1 MPLFSINMGRE
12 EIGKGKSQGTLRRM
26 SATRHRGQCQACGNI
41 KCKAQKST
49 FRSKAQRSTF
59 RCKAQQSTYQG
70 QGAARRTSG
79 ARCISGARR
88 SKVHLRGKAQQ
99 GASQGQ
105 GATRSISG
113 ARHSKAHV
121 RGKVQQGTCQGK
133 VQQGTC
139 QGKVQQGTCQ
149 GKTQQGACQGKTQQ
163 GTCQGK
169 TQGTCHGQDA
179 MRHMSQARCREVH
192 ERHLTLVQVKGAFF
206 QLKAH
211 ALDLVQHVPK
221 THLSVILFLG
231 QDPARRMS
239 GQDTTRHMSG
249 HMSGQDTRHMS
260 WARRNEAHVMGKTQ

>member
-139 QGKVQQGTCQ
+139 QGK
-149 GKTQQGACQGKTQQ
+149 TQQGACQGKTQQ
-163 GTCQGK
+163 STCQGK

-206 QLKAH
+206 SAQGARIGPGSTCTKDSSFSYIVFSFKSYQEMGHFLP
-211 ALDLVQHVPK
+211 LDGPLQWSCFSAKHQNIFNIK
-221 THLSVILFLG
+221 K
-231 QDPARRMS
+231 
-239 GQDTTRHMSG
+239 RHIPFSL
-249 HMSGQDTRHMS
+249 
-260 WARRNEAHVMGKTQ
+260 

>member
-79 ARCISGARR
+79 ARCISGARC

-139 QGKVQQGTCQ
+139 QGKVQQGRCQ

-179 MRHMSQARCREVH
+179 MRHMS
-192 ERHLTLVQVKGAFF
+192 
-206 QLKAH
+206 
-211 ALDLVQHVPK
+211 
-221 THLSVILFLG
+221 
-231 QDPARRMS
+231 
-239 GQDTTRHMSG
+239 
-249 HMSGQDTRHMS
+249 
-260 WARRNEAHVMGKTQ
+260 WARHNEAHVTGKMQRGTQAALNFGSGERSLFFSSRRTHWTWFNMYQRLIFQLYCFFFQVLPRDGALFTIGWTITVVMFFSKTSEHF

>member
-79 ARCISGARR
+79 ARCISGARC

-105 GATRSISG
+105 GAMRSISG

-133 VQQGTC
+133 
-139 QGKVQQGTCQ
+139 
-149 GKTQQGACQGKTQQ
+149 
-163 GTCQGK
+163 

-179 MRHMSQARCREVH
+179 MRHMS
-192 ERHLTLVQVKGAFF
+192 
-206 QLKAH
+206 
-211 ALDLVQHVPK
+211 
-221 THLSVILFLG
+221 
-231 QDPARRMS
+231 
-239 GQDTTRHMSG
+239 
-249 HMSGQDTRHMS
+249 
-260 WARRNEAHVMGKTQ
+260 WARHNEAHVTGKMQRGTQAALNFGSGERSLFFSSRRTHWTWFNMYQRLIFQLYCFFFQVLPRDGALFTIGWTITVVMFFSKTSEHF